1 MHNLL
6 LTTLNENDDGDERIG
21 PWMRSCGRQ
30 KDAFSASWKDIL
42 NHQKRSLV
50 QIHAS
55 PIRHTFWKDEC
66 VCVGFLYQSCKGGA
80 LVTSPDFEV
89 GGEEGGRG
97 CGGGVQT
104 AYPTA
109 CIDSS
114 EKKTQIHDTGCLCED
129 ITYNNTA
136 RIFRTAL
143 SRGGTGLRTGLSS
156 S

>member
-1 MHNLL
+1 M
-6 LTTLNENDDGDERIG
+6 LNENDDGDERIG

-42 NHQKRSLV
+42 NRQKRSLV

-89 GGEEGGRG
+89 GGKEGGRG

-136 RIFRTAL
+136 RILGRPCLVEELVYA
-143 SRGGTGLRTGLSS
+143 RGSVVVEMDYIS
-156 S
+156 